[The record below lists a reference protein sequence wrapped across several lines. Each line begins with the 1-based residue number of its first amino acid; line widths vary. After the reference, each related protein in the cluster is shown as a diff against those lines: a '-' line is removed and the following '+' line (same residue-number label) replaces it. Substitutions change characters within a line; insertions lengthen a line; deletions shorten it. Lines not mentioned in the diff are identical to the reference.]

1 MDLRTTID
9 ILSKLRP
16 QLVSKYHLTSMGL
29 LGSILRDDFNENSDI
44 DIIVDFSAPIGIE
57 FIELAEYIETK
68 LHKPVDLVSRNGIK
82 QQYFLSIE
90 KEILYV

>member
-29 LGSILRDDFNENSDI
+29 FGSILRDDFNENSDI
-44 DIIVDFSAPIGIE
+44 DHCRF
-57 FIELAEYIETK
+57 FRT
-68 LHKPVDLVSRNGIK
+68 HRN
-82 QQYFLSIE
+82 
-90 KEILYV
+90 